1 MSTATFTAEQRVLLR
16 DVSWSTYVA
25 LADES
30 EDRRSRM
37 AFYRGTLEIM
47 SPSKLHENFGRLIGR
62 LVEAYTEELGI
73 DLYSV
78 KSTTF
83 RRADMQGG
91 FEADES
97 YYVGDVSFLLG
108 KDEIDLTIDRPPDL
122 VIEVDISRSSIR
134 KFPIFGELGVPEVW
148 TFDGQTL
155 RIFVHRGGDAY
166 TEAAQSSILPQLAAS
181 ELNRFLEMR
190 GTCSETQ
197 IVRSFRPW
205 VRIAFADSC
214 QEFHPKEPT

>member
-1 MSTATFTAEQRVLLR
+1 MSTATFTTEQRVLLR

-30 EDRRSRM
+30 EDRRNRM

-47 SPSKLHENFGRLIGR
+47 SPSMQHERFGWLIGR
-62 LVEAYTEELGI
+62 LVEASAEELGI
-73 DLYSV
+73 EVCSTR
-78 KSTTF
+78 STTF
-83 RRADMQGG
+83 RRADVQGG

-97 YYVGDVSFLLG
+97 YYVGDVAFLLG

-134 KFPIFGELGVPEVW
+134 KFAIFGELGVPEVW

-155 RIFVHRGGDAY
+155 RMFVHREGDAY
-166 TEAAQSSILPQLAAS
+166 EETAQSSILPQLGADQV
-181 ELNRFLEMR
+181 NRFLGMR

-197 IVRSFRPW
+197 IVRSFRQW
-205 VRIAFADSC
+205 VR
-214 QEFHPKEPT
+214 EP